1 MKKLVQRDGT
11 ILFENISAHPPDQ
24 KKIRSI
30 IKKYKNKSSQS
41 ELLSVRVPDY
51 LNEMLKTTAEIKG
64 ISYSDYVRNL
74 LTWPFMVHILE
85 DSLKSGNYSSKL
97 EAELSIKEELE
108 RIDLFLS
115 EVGRVRDAENI
126 VNTIK
131 DRLERLIVE
140 LKAVV
145 FDGIL
150 SKGLPKTGGLP
161 SNGVISA
168 TTRINPEELQELQNL
183 HTEADKLE
191 NKKRKVKKPK
201 K

>member
-41 ELLSVRVPDY
+41 ELLSVRVPDF

-85 DSLKSGNYSSKL
+85 DSLKSGHYSSKV
-97 EAELSIKEELE
+97 EAELSIKEELD
-108 RIDLFLS
+108 RIDLFLI
-115 EVGRVRDAENI
+115 EVGRVRAAEDI

-131 DRLERLIVE
+131 GQLERLIVE
-140 LKAVV
+140 IKEAV
-145 FDGIL
+145 FDGLL
-150 SKGLPKTGGLP
+150 SDGLP
-161 SNGVISA
+161 SNEVFSA
-168 TTRINPEELQELQNL
+168 TTRIHPGELQELRNL

>member
-1 MKKLVQRDGT
+1 MKKLAQRDGT

-85 DSLKSGNYSSKL
+85 DSLKSGHYSSKV
-97 EAELSIKEELE
+97 EAELSIKEELD
-108 RIDLFLS
+108 RIDLFLI
-115 EVGRVRDAENI
+115 EVGRVRAAEDI

-131 DRLERLIVE
+131 DQLQRLIVE
-140 LKAVV
+140 IKEAV
-145 FDGIL
+145 FDGLL
-150 SKGLPKTGGLP
+150 SDGLP
-161 SNGVISA
+161 SNEVFSA
-168 TTRINPEELQELQNL
+168 TTRIHPEELQELRNL